1 MSGWLTEVMIALLA
15 PTAALAGSYWGSKVA
30 GRDRLRFERRVETA
44 ETVLVLLY
52 EIGSDLA
59 VWVDPRNLVG
69 SSGRALD
76 KFTEGSLVLG
86 KLQRLRSYRQTRS
99 MWLDPWL
106 ESGVVKVLDDTLD
119 EIGRRHA
126 ELFNNLPANEY
137 GMVPEGSPF
146 EETRVGFSG
155 WLRGGW
161 VDALREIERGLIG
174 SLDRRSSWRRGAE
187 HR

>member
-1 MSGWLTEVMIALLA
+1 MLA
-15 PTAALAGSYWGSKVA
+15 
-30 GRDRLRFERRVETA
+30 
-44 ETVLVLLY
+44 LLY

-59 VWVDPRNLVG
+59 VWTVPSGLVG
-69 SSGRALD
+69 SSGRAMD
-76 KFTEGSLVLG
+76 KFTEGLLVLG

-106 ESGVVKVLDDTLD
+106 EPGVTKTLDDTLD

-146 EETRVGFSG
+146 EEIRAGFSG

-161 VDALREIERGLIG
+161 VEALREIERGLIG
-174 SLDRRSSWRRGAE
+174 SLGRRSSQRRGAE
-187 HR
+187 RR